1 MIARVLYGIGMA
13 LIVYGLWLWSP
24 VAALIAG
31 GILICVVAA
40 NVKRAEGAKRMQD
53 KHLKEVR

>member
-1 MIARVLYGIGMA
+1 MARVLYVIGMA

-24 VAALIAG
+24 VAALIAAG
-31 GILICVVAA
+31 VLICVVAA
-40 NVKRAEGAKRMQD
+40 NVKRIEATKTMQD